1 MQRILVDKLTYQ
13 KLTANCKCAFFE
25 VKFIIGTSA
34 NIGLAKVGVFCFV
47 RYFVLYLKS
56 SLSIEDFCK
65 KVPTFAKPRNVV
77 RHFMRTNDISKIT
90 IFLDR
95 NFYKILLIS
104 VVTFIIACFVI
115 ANRDGNSIN
124 KNSKFT
130 IATTVSEWHHKNN
143 SGAGVDYEY
152 IVNDKIYK
160 KTRNVDAKKGDR
172 YLIVFDSINPKRSC
186 LIFFHKI
193 ETDCLI
199 IIFHRK

>member
-1 MQRILVDKLTYQ
+1 
-13 KLTANCKCAFFE
+13 
-25 VKFIIGTSA
+25 
-34 NIGLAKVGVFCFV
+34 
-47 RYFVLYLKS
+47 
-56 SLSIEDFCK
+56 
-65 KVPTFAKPRNVV
+65 
-77 RHFMRTNDISKIT
+77 MRTNDIRKTT
-90 IFLDR
+90 IFLER

-124 KNSKFT
+124 KNLKFT

-143 SGAGVDYEY
+143 NGVGVDYEY
-152 IVNDKIYK
+152 IVNNKTYK

-193 ETDCLI
+193 EPTYKIKTKNSGWNENEVPVKVDI
-199 IIFHRK
+199 SEIKKYVKEIVG